1 MGVHP
6 EPLAEVGCVRTLT
19 GQVTLFKIHL
29 HFLRK
34 LKLLLP
40 GTLWRLW
47 VTWFASSLHEQLV
60 RFIFCA
66 TWQPISY
73 HVATPQVAWNLLV
86 LQTRGPWV
94 GRRENLRPVGDEDGR
109 GASNGHSSPCP
120 LDHTGPLVFSARQD
134 SELPSVPR
142 LSRPLG
148 YLPFS
153 RFLQGAQRGRAAG
166 SGRAALCWPASPF
179 SSLSWLLQFSS
190 RRLITV
196 MEACPL
202 RPLHSTVLWLEG
214 HSHLLFFHS
223 LCGFCCLPVR
233 PPRTLL
239 HQSVHQWI
247 PEEGW

>member
-19 GQVTLFKIHL
+19 GQVTLFKMHL

-86 LQTRGPWV
+86 LQTGAPGF
-94 GRRENLRPVGDEDGR
+94 GRWENLRPVGDEDGR
-109 GASNGHSSPCP
+109 GASNGHSSP
-120 LDHTGPLVFSARQD
+120 
-134 SELPSVPR
+134 
-142 LSRPLG
+142 
-148 YLPFS
+148 
-153 RFLQGAQRGRAAG
+153 
-166 SGRAALCWPASPF
+166 
-179 SSLSWLLQFSS
+179 
-190 RRLITV
+190 
-196 MEACPL
+196 
-202 RPLHSTVLWLEG
+202 
-214 HSHLLFFHS
+214 
-223 LCGFCCLPVR
+223 
-233 PPRTLL
+233 
-239 HQSVHQWI
+239 
-247 PEEGW
+247 